1 MPGEPNSDISGTA
14 TYEIRIRSELDD
26 AWADWFAGLQRLA
39 REGGDTVLEGRLDQ
53 PALHA
58 VLRRIRD
65 LGLPL
70 ISVCLV
76 DAEDPDPDAATV
88 SMEDPQ

>member
-1 MPGEPNSDISGTA
+1 MPGDPNGDISGA
-14 TYEIRIRSELDD
+14 AAYEIRIRSELDD
-26 AWADWFAGLQRLA
+26 TWADWFPGLCCLSRD
-39 REGGDTVLEGRLDQ
+39 RGDTVLVGRLDQ

-76 DAEDPDPDAATV
+76 DAEDPHPDAATV